1 MIYMTIK
8 TLWTGAGNDLMILI
22 LKKLILIH
30 LIIQVSGSIDVK
42 MDGSISS
49 KLVGYYIVSIFK
61 SMSKTIGVLLVL
73 SNCFILRL
81 LSVSINLPCILPR
94 NTVVNFVLVL
104 LALSSTCI

>member
-1 MIYMTIK
+1 MTIK

-49 KLVGYYIVSIFK
+49 KLVGSLKLFYSETALCFYKFTMHSSTEYCCQFCIGTSSSFINLYIVDK
-61 SMSKTIGVLLVL
+61 SKI
-73 SNCFILRL
+73 
-81 LSVSINLPCILPR
+81 
-94 NTVVNFVLVL
+94 
-104 LALSSTCI
+104 